1 MEEALVH
8 SEHETSVWPMVV
20 GASILLSALSLLSF
34 FHWQVPILGI
44 VLGGAMLAILAV
56 GLAGWAREAFQH
68 APEEIEVGTVAVAA
82 FVISET
88 IIFGTVFVAF
98 WVGRIDNFDVW
109 DTFVPAGLEVSFAV
123 WLTFILWASSVT
135 IVLSERAFTRGD
147 KKNAMIY
154 LGATLG
160 LGLLFVVLHMN
171 EWRHLIGEG
180 FTVDANVYA
189 TAFYSLTGVHTSHVI
204 VGLGINLVLF
214 WVVASGLMTT
224 DRTTLYKGAG
234 LYWHFVDIMWL
245 LVAANAYL
253 IGGAS

>member
-1 MEEALVH
+1 
-8 SEHETSVWPMVV
+8 
-20 GASILLSALSLLSF
+20 
-34 FHWQVPILGI
+34 
-44 VLGGAMLAILAV
+44 
-56 GLAGWAREAFQH
+56 
-68 APEEIEVGTVAVAA
+68 
-82 FVISET
+82 
-88 IIFGTVFVAF
+88 
-98 WVGRIDNFDVW
+98 
-109 DTFVPAGLEVSFAV
+109 
-123 WLTFILWASSVT
+123 
-135 IVLSERAFTRGD
+135 
-147 KKNAMIY
+147 
-154 LGATLG
+154 